1 MPVSYPFE
9 EGKKILFKVPVPARY
24 SFFFCVQ
31 ARYSFENQHKGVKIL
46 AYTIQTY
53 PSQLVLNS

>member
-24 SFFFCVQ
+24 SF
-31 ARYSFENQHKGVKIL
+31 ENRHKGVKIL